1 MRKIGLPDRVVAERD
16 ENHYYSEAGGFSR
29 VGVRMLTLTL
39 VAALIV
45 AVAIPTARAQTSPRP
60 NSGAK
65 QQPAAGGAAHADE
78 STTVADAWKM
88 IAEGTSDKSVR
99 KRIPALLTLG
109 SAGDRPEV
117 ERILVKAMEDS
128 HADVRRAAAAALG
141 KARIRGAI
149 PRLQKALDDPSP
161 RVRVAAARSLWEM
174 KDYSGSTLF
183 EHIAMHQALP
193 EEKGLREEWHKAMTR
208 VNDPSYVLV
217 TGMQEGA
224 GMLLG
229 PYSFAIPVYRYL
241 SADKAAPSRA
251 AAATLLGELHT
262 DPAVQAL
269 EMALVD
275 DQPVV
280 RAAAA
285 IALGKSERP
294 AEIVQLG
301 PLLHDHRAVVRLS
314 AASAIAR
321 LSPVGSG
328 DKDAGK

>member
-1 MRKIGLPDRVVAERD
+1 MRRVSLLDRVVSRRVEHRWGRAG
-16 ENHYYSEAGGFSR
+16 GGFSH
-29 VGVRMLTLTL
+29 GTVRWI
-39 VAALIV
+39 VIAAAVLI
-45 AVAIPTARAQTSPRP
+45 AGASPAARAQTTARP

-65 QQPAAGGAAHADE
+65 PQSPASGTAQADE
-78 STTVADAWKM
+78 RTTVGDAWKM
-88 IAEGTSDKSVR
+88 IAEGTSDKAVR

-117 ERILVKAMEDS
+117 ARILEKAMEDS
-128 HADVRRAAAAALG
+128 HADVRRAAASALG
-141 KARIRGAI
+141 KAKIREAI
-149 PRLQKALDDPSP
+149 PRLQKAMDDPSP
-161 RVRVAAARSLWEM
+161 GVRVAAARSLWEM

-208 VNDPSYVLV
+208 VNDPSYVFV

-262 DPAVQAL
+262 DTAVQAL

-275 DQPVV
+275 DQAIV

-301 PLLHDHRAVVRLS
+301 PLLHDRKAVVRLS

-321 LSPVGSG
+321 LSPAGSG
-328 DKDAGK
+328 DQDGAK